1 MGTDLEIFDY
11 YYDLYI
17 KLLTLE
23 SPNVKTYKKK
33 KPENHSTEN
42 GI

>member
-33 KPENHSTEN
+33 PENHSTEN
-42 GI
+42 VI